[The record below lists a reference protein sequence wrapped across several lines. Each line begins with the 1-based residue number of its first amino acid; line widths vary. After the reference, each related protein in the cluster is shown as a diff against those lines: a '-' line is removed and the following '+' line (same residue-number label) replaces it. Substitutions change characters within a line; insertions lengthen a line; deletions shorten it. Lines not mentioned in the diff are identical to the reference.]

1 MGVAIL
7 VDNLHLFQDGRLSR
21 LTGAEQKDLNVLA
34 TLGVIRCIVVRISIR
49 WGGGGGVMLVI
60 IIIVKSVVCG

>member
-1 MGVAIL
+1 M
-7 VDNLHLFQDGRLSR
+7 DNLHLFQDGRLSR
-21 LTGAEQKDLNVLA
+21 LAGAEQEDLNVLA

>member
-21 LTGAEQKDLNVLA
+21 LAGAEQEDLNVLA